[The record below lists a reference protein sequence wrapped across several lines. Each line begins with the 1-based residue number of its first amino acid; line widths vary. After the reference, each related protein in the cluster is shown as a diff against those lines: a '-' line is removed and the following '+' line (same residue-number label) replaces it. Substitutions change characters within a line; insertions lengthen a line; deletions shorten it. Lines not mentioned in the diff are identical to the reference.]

1 MLNLYSMSLTEQT
14 KLEQALATRMV
25 TVFQPSLLDG
35 NDYSPDVFEGMILD
49 FVFKQCNG
57 VATIQSIRAKFV
69 HNPCLDK
76 TIRKLRME
84 KRIISAKTFGPNGNI
99 VHCYKIPKAPLLR

>member
-1 MLNLYSMSLTEQT
+1 MLNLHSMSLTEQT
-14 KLEQALATRMV
+14 KLEQAMATRMV

-99 VHCYKIPKAPLLR
+99 VHCYKIPKPSVLR